1 MQLNGGGTHLKKMQ
15 QVGWETE
22 ARMSYKRWDMA
33 SPPTK
38 KGKRKKKK
46 DKKKKGKKRKE
57 RHKER
62 RKKRKEIIGW

>member
-15 QVGWETE
+15 QVGWKTE

-38 KGKRKKKK
+38 KGKRKKKRQEK
-46 DKKKKGKKRKE
+46 ERKEEKRKTQGKKEERKS
-57 RHKER
+57 
-62 RKKRKEIIGW
+62 